1 MFQSDDNSCYNPNQM
16 MKNKVVLKRKQ
27 ITIYQVISVV
37 KNKDSALK
45 IKTSSNFLKRE
56 KINVL
61 YWNCD
66 NSTFV
71 IHMAGKK
78 C

>member
-1 MFQSDDNSCYNPNQM
+1 M
-16 MKNKVVLKRKQ
+16 MKNKVVLKGKQ

-61 YWNCD
+61 YRNCD